1 MSIFE
6 MIMIVCFGIAWP
18 FSIYRSYTSKNND
31 GKSLLFLFCVLIGY
45 ISGVI
50 HKLLYNFDQVIYLYL
65 LNCMMV
71 FVDVILYYRNKKNYK
86 KF

>member
-1 MSIFE
+1 
-6 MIMIVCFGIAWP
+6 MIMLVCFGIAWP
-18 FSIYRSYTSKNND
+18 FSIYRSYTSKNNN

-71 FVDVILYYRNKKNYK
+71 FIDVILYYRNKKIHKGK
-86 KF
+86 K

>member
-1 MSIFE
+1 

-50 HKLLYNFDQVIYLYL
+50 HKLLYNFDQVIYLNL

-71 FVDVILYYRNKKNYK
+71 FVDVILYYRNKKILSK
-86 KF
+86 Q